1 VIDKEPTMRIRRI
14 LVPTDFSPASDAAL
28 AQARELAGTLGAS
41 IRLVHVFD
49 DQAVTGALVADGQ
62 MFLPSEMRGLVMSG
76 VEARLREKL
85 TANVDASLGHDTALL
100 TGPVAGTIVEY
111 AQSHAAD
118 LIVMGTHGRSGVA
131 HLLLGSVAERV
142 VRTAPCPVLT
152 VRQHPLAAAVAETSM
167 MAVPLPVQT

>member
-1 VIDKEPTMRIRRI
+1 MRIRRI
-14 LVPTDFSPASDAAL
+14 LVPTDFSQASDAAL
-28 AQARELAGTLGAS
+28 AQARELAGALGAS
-41 IRLVHVFD
+41 IRLVHVLD
-49 DQAVTGALVADGQ
+49 DAAVAGALAADG
-62 MFLPSEMRGLVMSG
+62 
-76 VEARLREKL
+76 
-85 TANVDASLGHDTALL
+85 LGHDAALL

-152 VRQHPLAAAVAETSM
+152 VRQHPLPASVAETCM
-167 MAVPLPVQT
+167 AAVPLPVQA